1 MVIIPGVKMEG
12 LLLTR
17 GDIIQKLL
25 SLTIS

>member
-1 MVIIPGVKMEG
+1 MVIIPGVKMES

-17 GDIIQKLL
+17 GDILQKLL